1 MIAGP
6 GEECLD
12 DFVPIE
18 PNPYIVGNPIRD
30 RSMFFGRQEDLRFL
44 HDRLDTDGREMIVLC
59 GGRRCGKTS
68 ILLQVLDGRLGDR
81 FLTVLLDMQQLA
93 ELRSDID
100 LWRAMARRIV
110 ARMEERGL
118 PADGLTPPAADDPEP
133 HAAFRRFLEGLAERL
148 GQRKLVLLVDEY
160 ELIEEHIH
168 HGTLSGD
175 VTLVLSAML
184 DSTLPLSFLFT
195 GSRRVQ
201 ERDPAV
207 WSRLMGKAIH
217 RRVSFLALGDAER
230 LIREPVR
237 GRMEYTD
244 DAVRA
249 ILRLTAGH
257 PFYTQVICQ
266 ALVDR
271 MNEKR
276 TTSVEAD
283 DVDEVAEALA
293 DSPLPQTVYWWKSL
307 PLLARVVGSLL
318 AAAADGPSRYVPAAA
333 IETNLEAHRREYG
346 FEVRRASVRGML
358 ERMVEQ
364 EDLEAGDPRDTYRF
378 RMDLIRRWL
387 RVEHPVWEVIRDL
400 HTPGTDLGG
409 MRTLGSGRG
418 RRYLTAAG
426 KALVAALAAAAAA
439 LATTL
444 LWRDDKPSEPP
455 PQVAQVL
462 ADGGTVPQADAR
474 RPAFPDG
481 ATAAVA
487 PDGAPLPE
495 VPETLRFARQ
505 FTLRHQLPVPMHEL
519 EERDL
524 AGRSDYFV
532 FVYQGEKLVRLE
544 HRNGSGLPV
553 TTDWGSDGW
562 ERATTLVFE
571 YRENGTVER
580 TTALRCGPAN
590 RGCAPLAVLLVS
602 PDGRSRRA
610 VIPGREELPTWN
622 DDRIAIL
629 SHELDERGFAQVTRN
644 LNALGSPQPDRFGR
658 TQSTTKRD
666 ADGWPI
672 EETEEILDPNKDDRA
687 DQGTATRVTR
697 TVRFEYDERHNVAAT
712 AVFDGNG
719 RPIRFP
725 DNAAYPG
732 AHRIEVEWDDRDR
745 PTRLVFRGPEGE
757 PVPVERCFERRR
769 SYDERGGLAVDTCIG
784 SDGRPAPDAEE
795 VVEQQFEYDE
805 RGLRT
810 VDRSLGRGGVPVRET
825 VRMTWNDAGDLV
837 AQQWVDETIQGTD
850 GQPVVVRSR
859 AFECDE
865 RGRRVALRSLDAEGR
880 PVAPQ
885 GFATIRYTYDD
896 HGQPLS
902 KRYEGPDGKPVD
914 STGDEFRGVSLV
926 TYEYDAYG
934 FMVGQR
940 FENARG
946 QPVDSPYAA
955 AEVRWTVDQMGRVLE
970 EFERPVGG
978 ESPVPHPNWPG
989 SVRRQYRYD
998 ADGNVVEERAFD
1010 GEGHPS
1016 AAVTGEFVVH
1026 REFDHLGRMTA
1037 EWYTDAATPPRPMV
1051 GGPEQ
1056 VARVTRTYAALGAG
1070 EACWT
1075 DADGAVRCTD
1085 PQVATEGSGQGTVI
1099 ETRFFATD
1107 GKTGWSEAHG
1117 RGIHRV
1123 VSVRDAEQHVLEI
1136 RYFGADERPAVNGRG
1151 IHMVRTRW
1159 SPAGPTEESYLGLDG
1174 LPVEA
1179 DQGSGLRCARRSWT
1193 YDDQGHLEEYRTFG
1207 ADGLPR
1213 EDAWGV
1219 AARVRHWVGE
1229 KVVEERY
1236 LAASG
1241 ALRNGAAGIARAVWD
1256 YDDRDRPIREA
1267 FHDPTGGPVSPED
1280 WVAELTAHRDA
1291 TGRIDR
1297 FDLSPPLP
1305 FGEGGA
1311 ALARVELTEQGAN
1324 ALAVPRGADG
1334 THLILEGVVALRYPR
1349 TEWGERPGCV
1359 GLDGRRLAC
1368 AAGTEVLLRFLSAPA
1383 RVSCT
1388 AGAAAAGEDR
1398 CEWVWAP

>member
-1 MIAGP
+1 M
-6 GEECLD
+6 D

-93 ELRSDID
+93 ELRSDAD

-110 ARMEERGL
+110 ERMEERGL
-118 PADGLTPPAADDPEP
+118 SSAGLVPPGSDEPEP
-133 HAAFRRFLEGLAERL
+133 HAAFRRFLEGLAQRL
-148 GQRKLVLLVDEY
+148 GKRKLVLLVDEY

-168 HGTLSGD
+168 HGTLSND

-207 WSRLMGKAIH
+207 WSRLMGKALH
-217 RRVSFLALGDAER
+217 RRISFLALGDAER

-237 GRMEYTD
+237 GRMEYAD
-244 DAVRA
+244 DAVQA

-257 PFYTQVICQ
+257 PFYTQVVCQ

-276 TTSVEAD
+276 STIVEAE

-307 PLLARVVGSLL
+307 PLLARVIGSLL
-318 AAAADGPSRYVPAAA
+318 AAAADGPSRYVPAEALEA
-333 IETNLEAHRREYG
+333 NLEAHRREYG
-346 FEVRRASVRGML
+346 FEVRRASLRGML

-409 MRTLGSGRG
+409 LRPLGGGRA
-418 RRYLTAAG
+418 RRW
-426 KALVAALAAAAAA
+426 LAAAGVAVFLAAGA
-439 LATTL
+439 AGATM
-444 LWRDDKPSEPP
+444 LWAPGEPDGSPSRAAGVLPQDAGPAEPP
-455 PQVAQVL
+455 L
-462 ADGGTVPQADAR
+462 DAR
-474 RPAFPDG
+474 VREPSFPDG

-505 FTLRHQLPVPMHEL
+505 FALRHQVPVPMHEI
-519 EERDL
+519 EESDL
-524 AGRSDYFV
+524 AGRSEYFV
-532 FVYQGEKLVRLE
+532 FVFQGEKLVRLE
-544 HRNGSGLPV
+544 HRNGTGFPV
-553 TTDWGSDGW
+553 PVDWGDADWW

-580 TTALRCGPAN
+580 TTALRCGPGN
-590 RGCAPLAVLLVS
+590 RKCVPLAVLLVS

-610 VIPGREELPTWN
+610 VLPGREELPTWN
-622 DDRIAIL
+622 EDRISIL
-629 SHELDERGFAQVTRN
+629 SYELDENGFARVTRN

-658 TQSTTKRD
+658 TQATTTRD
-666 ADGWPI
+666 EAGWPVA
-672 EETEEILDPNKDDRA
+672 ETEEILDPGKDERTDKEVAARA
-687 DQGTATRVTR
+687 TR
-697 TVRFEYDERHNVAAT
+697 TVRYEYDDRHNVVAT
-712 AVFDGNG
+712 SVFGGDG

-745 PTRLVFRGPEGE
+745 PTWIRFRGPEGE
-757 PVPVERCFERRR
+757 PVPVERCFARRR
-769 SYDERGGLAVDTCIG
+769 TYDDRGNLSTEICLG
-784 SDGRPAPDAEE
+784 SDGRPAPDAED
-795 VVEQQFEYDE
+795 VVERRFEYDE

-810 VDRSLGRGGVPVRET
+810 VERSLGRGGVPVHET
-825 VRMTWNDAGDLV
+825 VRMRWNDAGDLV
-837 AQQWVDETIQGTD
+837 AQQWEDETIQGPD
-850 GQPVVVRSR
+850 GRPVVIKSR

-865 RGRRVALRSLDAEGR
+865 RGRRVVLRSLDAEGK

-896 HGQPLS
+896 RGQILA
-902 KRYEGPDGKPVD
+902 KRYEGLDGKPVD
-914 STGDEFRGVSLV
+914 SAGDEFRGVSLV

-934 FMVGQR
+934 FLIGQR

-946 QPVDSPYAA
+946 KPVDSPYMAA
-955 AEVRWTVDQMGRVLE
+955 VVRWKVDQLGRVLE
-970 EFERPVGG
+970 EQEEPVGG
-978 ESPVPHPNWPG
+978 TPPVPHPSWPG
-989 SVRRQYRYD
+989 SVRRHYRYD

-1010 GEGHPS
+1010 AQGNPVP
-1016 AAVTGEFVVH
+1016 AVTGELVVH
-1026 REFDHLGRMTA
+1026 REFDRLGRLTA
-1037 EWYTDAATPPRPMV
+1037 EWYTDAGTPPRPMV

-1056 VARVTRTYAALGAG
+1056 VARVTRTYAPLGAG

-1075 DADGAVRCTD
+1075 ADDGAVRCTD
-1085 PQVATEGSGQGTVI
+1085 PQVATDGTGLGTVI
-1099 ETRFFATD
+1099 ETRFFGTD
-1107 GKTGWSEAHG
+1107 GKATWSQAHG

-1136 RYFGADERPAVNGRG
+1136 RYFGMDERPAVNGRG
-1151 IHMVRTRW
+1151 IHMLRTRW
-1159 SPAGPTEESYLGLDG
+1159 SPAGPIEESYLGLDG
-1174 LPVEA
+1174 LPIDA
-1179 DQGSGLRCARRSWT
+1179 DQGSGLRCARRTWT
-1193 YDDQGHLEEYRTFG
+1193 YDDQGHLEEYRTWG
-1207 ADGLPR
+1207 ADGSPR
-1213 EDAWGV
+1213 EDAWGI

-1229 KVVEERY
+1229 NVVEERF
-1236 LAASG
+1236 LDAAG
-1241 ALRNGAAGIARAVWD
+1241 RLHAGPTGIARAVWD
-1256 YDDRDRPIREA
+1256 YDDRGRPIREA
-1267 FHDPTGGPVSPED
+1267 FHDAAGGDVAPEG
-1280 WVAELTAHRDA
+1280 WTAELTAHRDA

-1305 FGEGGA
+1305 FGEAGA
-1311 ALARVELTEQGAN
+1311 LLARVDLTEQGAN
-1324 ALAVPRGADG
+1324 ALAVPRGPDG
-1334 THLILEGVVALRYPR
+1334 THLIVEGVVALRYPR

-1359 GLDGRRLAC
+1359 GLDGQRVPC
-1368 AAGTEVLLRFLSAPA
+1368 APGTELLLRFLSAPA

-1388 AGAAAAGEDR
+1388 TGAAAAGDDR

>member
-1 MIAGP
+1 M
-6 GEECLD
+6 D
-12 DFVPIE
+12 DFAPIE

-100 LWRAMARRIV
+100 LWRAVARRIV
-110 ARMEERGL
+110 ERMGERGL
-118 PADGLTPPAADDPEP
+118 AAEGLVPPAVDDPEP

-148 GQRKLVLLVDEY
+148 GKRKLVLLVDEY

-168 HGTLSGD
+168 HGTLSND

-237 GRMEYTD
+237 GRMEYAD
-244 DAVRA
+244 DAVQS

-276 TTSVEAD
+276 STIVEAA

-318 AAAADGPSRYVPAAA
+318 AAAADGPSRYVPAGAVEA
-333 IETNLEAHRREYG
+333 NLEAHRREYG

-409 MRTLGSGRG
+409 MRTLGGGRG
-418 RRYLTAAG
+418 RRWLAA
-426 KALVAALAAAAAA
+426 AAVAVLLAAAAAA
-439 LATTL
+439 TTM
-444 LWRDDKPSEPP
+444 LWPGAEPAAPSPREAR
-455 PQVAQVL
+455 VT
-462 ADGGTVPQADAR
+462 ADGATLPEPGSDAGG
-474 RPAFPDG
+474 PGFPDG
-481 ATAAVA
+481 TTSAIA

-505 FTLRHQLPVPMHEL
+505 FALRHQLPVPMHEID
-519 EERDL
+519 ERDL
-524 AGRSDYFV
+524 AGRSEYFV
-532 FVYQGEKLVRLE
+532 FVSQGEKLVRLE
-544 HRNGSGLPV
+544 HHNGAGFPV
-553 TTDWGSDGW
+553 AVDWSDADWW

-571 YRENGTVER
+571 YRENGSVER
-580 TTALRCGPAN
+580 TTALRCGPGN
-590 RGCAPLAVLLVS
+590 RGCVPLAVLLVS

-629 SHELDERGFAQVTRN
+629 SYEPDERGFARVTRN

-658 TQSTTKRD
+658 VQSTTKRD

-672 EETEEILDPNKDDRA
+672 EETEEILDPDQDDRA
-687 DQGTATRVTR
+687 DKGLGARATR
-697 TVRFEYDERHNVAAT
+697 TVRYEYDERHNVVAT
-712 AVFDGNG
+712 SVFGGDG

-745 PTRLVFRGPEGE
+745 PTRILFRGPEGE
-757 PVPVERCFERRR
+757 PAPVERCFERRR
-769 SYDERGGLAVDTCIG
+769 TYDERGGLASDVCLG
-784 SDGRPAPDAEE
+784 SDGRPAPDAED
-795 VVEQQFEYDE
+795 VVEQRFEYDE

-810 VDRSLGRGGVPVRET
+810 VERSLGRGGVPVRET

-850 GQPVVVRSR
+850 DEPVVVKSR

-865 RGRRVALRSLDAEGR
+865 RGRRIVLRSLDAEGR

-885 GFATIRYTYDD
+885 GFATIRYAYDD
-896 HGQPLS
+896 RGQLLS
-902 KRYEGPDGKPVD
+902 KRYEGLDGKPTD

-934 FMVGQR
+934 FMIGQR

-946 QPVDSPYAA
+946 KPVDSPYAA
-955 AEVRWTVDQMGRVLE
+955 AVVRWKVDQMGRVLE
-970 EFERPVGG
+970 EHEAPVGG
-978 ESPVPHPNWPG
+978 ASPVPHPSWPD
-989 SVRRQYRYD
+989 SVRRQYQYD
-998 ADGNVVEERAFD
+998 TDGNVVEERAFD
-1010 GEGHPS
+1010 GTGNPVP
-1016 AAVTGEFVVH
+1016 AVTGELVVH

-1037 EWYTDAATPPRPMV
+1037 EWYTDAATPPQPMV

-1056 VARVTRTYAALGAG
+1056 VARVTRTYAALGTG

-1085 PQVATEGSGQGTVI
+1085 PQVTAEGTGQGTVI
-1099 ETRFFATD
+1099 ETRFFGTN
-1107 GKTGWSEAHG
+1107 GKAAWSQAHG

-1136 RYFGADERPAVNGRG
+1136 RYFGTDERPAVNGRG

-1159 SPAGPTEESYLGLDG
+1159 SPAGPIEESYLGLDG

-1179 DQGSGLRCARRSWT
+1179 EQGSGLRFARRTWT
-1193 YDDQGHLEEYRTFG
+1193 YDDQGHLEEYRTWG
-1207 ADGLPR
+1207 ADGGPR
-1213 EDAWGV
+1213 EDGWGI

-1229 KVVEERY
+1229 TVVEERY
-1236 LAASG
+1236 LDAAG
-1241 ALRNGAAGIARAVWD
+1241 RLRAGPTGIARAVWD

-1267 FHDPTGGPVSPED
+1267 FYDASGGTIVPEG

-1291 TGRIDR
+1291 TGRVDR

-1305 FGEGGA
+1305 FGEEGP

-1334 THLILEGVVALRYPR
+1334 THLIVEGVVALRYPR

-1359 GLDGRRLAC
+1359 GLDGRRVAC
-1368 AAGTEVLLRFLSAPA
+1368 AMGTEVLLRFLSAPA

-1388 AGAAAAGEDR
+1388 AGAAAAGDDR
-1398 CEWVWAP
+1398 CEWVWTP